1 MEHRGQSPP
10 DLLRETSGASWT
22 RARVAAWAR
31 VALAWLAAGVLLVAV
46 PGCLFGPRDADG
58 PPDEGPDIP
67 WVTPTDPDKVLENLA
82 AALAGEGISN
92 YMDCF
97 IMDSPTDS
105 FKFHVDPQDSLDAGQ
120 EGEDRYAHWRR
131 DDEATYIDG
140 VFLDSTMGIDVVFTT
155 VEEPDE
161 SEDET
166 YRREDYELTIVWQYG
181 DHQPGESVTYRGQA
195 TFWMRRDETQLWSIF
210 KWVDRRAADP
220 GGSAT
225 WGVLRGD
232 YR

>member
-1 MEHRGQSPP
+1 MEHLRQSQS
-10 DLLRETSGASWT
+10 DLLRETSGTSWM
-22 RARVAAWAR
+22 RARVKAWAR
-31 VALAWLAAGVLLVAV
+31 TALVWLAAGAILAAV
-46 PGCLFGPRDADG
+46 PGCLFGPRDPDG
-58 PPDEGPDIP
+58 PPDEGPNIP
-67 WVTPTDPDKVLENLA
+67 WVTPTDTDKVLQNLA

-92 YMDCF
+92 YMDCLADIPDTF
-97 IMDSPTDS
+97 R
-105 FKFHVDPQDSLDAGQ
+105 FHVDPQDSLDAGQ
-120 EGEDRYAHWRR
+120 EGEDRYANWIR

-140 VFLDSTMGIDVVFTT
+140 VFLDSAMGIDVVFTT
-155 VEEPDE
+155 LEDPDE
-161 SEDET
+161 NEDET
-166 YRREDYELTIVWQYG
+166 YRREDYELTIVWQSG
-181 DHQPGESVTYRGQA
+181 DHQPGESVTYRGEA